1 MNQKTLFSIS
11 VVILIVGFSIGCG
24 EKEDKDILD
33 ARLATAEGDYSA
45 VQSAVERALANNPKQ
60 AEALSLQQL
69 LRLRSSSDV
78 SAWQSG
84 LEQVLSHLKPLNED
98 IQEISNREDPDSDEL
113 DRQERLIRSRN
124 SISGFLVDSFAE
136 TAVKQSSLLSDLVN
150 QPNPVIITAL
160 LEGEKCF
167 QPAPRETAVRL
178 IQGATTND
186 AVINLL
192 IQATQH
198 RDPRIRREAIKHLGN
213 LRSVELIPTFESVL
227 QKKDEFPDVL
237 YCVIVALEKLIDEA
251 AVVPALKEATK
262 TNTTQVRIH
271 AAKLIGRLKA
281 EAGID
286 EMIRLLADSNT
297 YVTSAA
303 AKALVEIGDASVP
316 PLLEV
321 LDTRARDVI
330 PSGDSEFM
338 QEYQYIA
345 NVFIDD
351 SRLQK
356 RRVST
361 QALAIEVLGTL
372 RSRAT
377 IPRLVNLLADDDLRV
392 SALNALVAMG
402 TAATPYLYPAL
413 EHETEKIRIS
423 IAEALSQ
430 IQDRRTIG
438 PLIAALR
445 SDDQRKEVKAHA
457 AKALGLMR
465 ARGPNNSAIS
475 ALAHALSLD
484 ETTATNAAVA
494 LGLISVS
501 TDEVIHGLVTMAMDK
516 QQRETVRTTAITSLG
531 QLKSTKVVQSLMLL
545 VLSDDTSPVIRKA
558 AVTALGE
565 IKSNESVDALLWI
578 LSTRYD
584 DVKDFQR
591 RMKRRYNTL
600 AGFRIAIEGLKVK
613 WTSDY
618 PQPVYRTWGEL
629 KSIPSL
635 VRSEAAVALGKIKG
649 ELLFSST
656 RRAMYEADLNSGD
669 IPEELRKEFMS
680 HGSALSQNSDVT
692 VDKLDEI
699 WFLTDKESQ
708 VHYHCRNVDEILNIY
723 KKGDEVL
730 DTLISAL
737 KDDERATVRRGAALA
752 LGELNGESTV
762 SHLLNALK
770 DEQGVVRQEV
780 ATALGKIKGDRVVAP
795 LLSVLKKDKYEST
808 RKQAA
813 IALRELNPTQT
824 DAGLVDVLQ
833 KGMGTFEEDHE
844 VQSVMTEVVASL
856 TKDGGAPTAKFIQD
870 ALKSADDEWTHWTL
884 LTTLGTLE
892 HIASVKNLEDVF
904 KLELQHPSYVVRK
917 AAITALGKY
926 KDRRSV
932 DALIRMLQ
940 DESEYKSIRAEAA
953 VALGA
958 LLDERAS
965 APLLAAL
972 DDRNAEVRA
981 KAAAAL
987 GAIKDAKADGKLI
1000 SLVQD
1005 RLEDTAV
1012 RAASVAALGAIGDR
1026 SVEPQLLYA
1035 LTTESGDTY
1044 NNAISALG
1052 KLKSTKAV
1060 PELIAILEDRSVPL
1074 DASTDELAKASAR
1087 TKAAAALA
1095 EIGDQRAA
1103 EALGRRVADET
1114 EYIVAIHEELK
1125 RNWSWEAFVAA
1136 AKSFRLPAFVAPK
1149 LEQRMEDPWED
1160 NPIRAAASLALV
1172 HCDVAQGDVAQ
1183 DTSQVIARLRT
1194 LLGAPK
1200 KEVRQA
1206 TALGIG
1212 KSGIRELKDEL
1223 VKIMNGE
1230 TELDIDVRRGATQGM
1245 GELADLTTIPDLI
1258 EVFNDETND
1267 EEIRRDAAI
1276 ALGKLG
1282 TDEAVSALLQKLQ
1295 TLQASKAAKNLRI
1308 DITKALGNAK
1318 NSKAVSVLETVLK
1331 DQDADIHF
1339 HAADALFQ
1347 ITGEGYGYNRVG

>member
-1 MNQKTLFSIS
+1 MNQKTLISIG
-11 VVILIVGFSIGCG
+11 VILIVGFSIGCG

-45 VQSAVERALANNPKQ
+45 VQSAVERALSNNPKQ
-60 AEALSLQQL
+60 TEAQSLQLL
-69 LRLRSSSDV
+69 LRLRSTSDP

-98 IQEISNREDPDSDEL
+98 IQEISNREDPDSDDL

-124 SISGFLVDSFAE
+124 SISGFMVDSFAE
-136 TAVKQSSLLSDLVN
+136 AASKQPNLLSDLVN
-150 QPNPVIITAL
+150 QADPVIITAL

-167 QPAPRETAVRL
+167 QTAPRETAARL
-178 IQGATTND
+178 IQGATKND
-186 AVINLL
+186 AVIKLL
-192 IQATQH
+192 IQAIQH
-198 RDPRIRREAIKHLGN
+198 DDPHIRREAIKHLGN
-213 LRSVELIPTFESVL
+213 LRSAELISTFESVL
-227 QKKDEFPDVL
+227 KKKSESPDVL
-237 YCVIVALEKLIDEA
+237 YRVIVALEKIIGEE
-251 AVVPALKEATK
+251 AVVPALKEAAK

-271 AAKLIGRLKA
+271 AAKLIGQLKS

-286 EMIRLLADSNT
+286 EMIRLLADSNS

-303 AKALVEIGDASVP
+303 AKALVEMGDASVP

-351 SRLQK
+351 ARLQK

-372 RSRAT
+372 RSRAA
-377 IPRLVNLLADDDLRV
+377 IPRLINLLADDDLRV
-392 SALNALVAMG
+392 SAMAALVAMG
-402 TAATPYLYPAL
+402 PAATPYLYPAL
-413 EHETEKIRIS
+413 EHEIEKIRIS

-465 ARGPNNSAIS
+465 ARGLNNSAIP
-475 ALAHALSLD
+475 ALVHALSLD
-484 ETTATNAAVA
+484 ETTATNAAIA
-494 LGLISVS
+494 LGQINVS
-501 TDEVIHGLVTMAMDK
+501 TDEAIHGLVTMAMDK

-531 QLKSTKVVQSLMLL
+531 QLKSAKAVQSLMLL
-545 VLSDDTSPVIRKA
+545 MLSDDTSPVIRKS

-565 IKSNESVDALLWI
+565 MKSNESVDALLWI

-584 DVKDFQR
+584 EVKDFQR
-591 RMKRRYNTL
+591 HMKRRYNTL
-600 AGFRIAIEGLKVK
+600 AEFRSAIDGLKVE

-618 PQPVYRTWGEL
+618 PKPKYRTWGEL

-635 VRSEAAVALGKIKG
+635 VRSEAAIALGKIRG

-656 RRAMYEADLNSGD
+656 KRALYEADLNGGD
-669 IPEELRKEFMS
+669 IPQGFRQEFMNN
-680 HGSALSQNSDVT
+680 GIALSQNSNIA
-692 VDKLDEI
+692 VDKPGEI
-699 WFLTDKESQ
+699 WFLTDKGSQ
-708 VHYHCRNVDEILNIY
+708 LRYHCRKVGELLNVY

-730 DTLISAL
+730 NALISAL
-737 KDDERATVRRGAALA
+737 KDDERATVRKSAAFA
-752 LGELNGESTV
+752 LGDIQGESTV
-762 SHLLNALK
+762 SHLLSALK

-780 ATALGKIKGDRVVAP
+780 ATALGKIKGNRVIAP

-813 IALRELNPTQT
+813 IALRELEPTQADT
-824 DAGLVDVLQ
+824 GLVDVIQ
-833 KGMGTFEEDHE
+833 KGVGTFEEDHE
-844 VQSVMTEVVASL
+844 VQSVMNEVIASL
-856 TKDGGAPTAKFIQD
+856 NKGGGAPTAKYIQD
-870 ALKSADDEWTHWTL
+870 ALKSADDEWTRWTL
-884 LTTLGTLE
+884 LTTLGSLE
-892 HIASVKNLEDVF
+892 HMASVKGLPEVF
-904 KLELQHPSYVVRK
+904 KLELRHPSYVVRK

-926 KDRRSV
+926 KDRGSS
-932 DALIRMLQ
+932 DALIKVLQ
-940 DESEYKSIRAEAA
+940 DESEHKSIRAGAA
-953 VALGA
+953 AALGA

-972 DDRNAEVRA
+972 DDKDAEVRE

-987 GAIKDAKADGKLI
+987 GAIKDAEAVGRLV

-1005 RLEDTAV
+1005 RLEHTAV
-1012 RAASVAALGAIGDR
+1012 RAASVAALGAIGDK
-1026 SVEPQLLYA
+1026 SVESQLLYV
-1035 LTTESGDTY
+1035 LRTETGNTR

-1052 KLKSTKAV
+1052 KLKSTEAV
-1060 PELIAILEDRSVPL
+1060 PELIAILEDRSEPL
-1074 DASTDELAKASAR
+1074 DASTGDLAKASAR
-1087 TKAAAALA
+1087 TKAAASLA

-1103 EALGRRVADET
+1103 AALGRRVADET
-1114 EYIVAIHEELK
+1114 EYIVAIHEGLK
-1125 RNWSWEAFVAA
+1125 RNWSWEAFLAA
-1136 AKSFRLPAFVAPK
+1136 ARSFRLPAFVAPK
-1149 LEQRMEDPWED
+1149 LERRMEDAWED
-1160 NPIRAAASLALV
+1160 SPIRTAASLALV
-1172 HCDVAQGDVAQ
+1172 QCDVAQDS
-1183 DTSQVIARLRT
+1183 SQVLARLRG
-1194 LLGAPK
+1194 LLATPK

-1212 KSGIRELKDEL
+1212 KSGIRELRDEL
-1223 VKIMNGE
+1223 VKMMKGE
-1230 TELDIDVRRGATQGM
+1230 TELDKDVRRGATQGI
-1245 GELADLTTIPDLI
+1245 GELADPTTEPDLI
-1258 EVFNDETND
+1258 SVFHDETNH

-1282 TDEAVSALLQKLQ
+1282 TDEAVSVLIGKLE
-1295 TLQASKAAKNLRI
+1295 TLQASNASKGFRI
-1308 DITKALGNAK
+1308 DITKALGTAK

-1339 HAADALFQ
+1339 HAAEALFQ
-1347 ITGEGYGYNRVG
+1347 ITGKGYGYNRVG

>member
-237 YCVIVALEKLIDEA
+237 YHVIVALEKLIDEA
-251 AVVPALKEATK
+251 SVVPALKEATK

-351 SRLQK
+351 SRLQQ

-377 IPRLVNLLADDDLRV
+377 IPRLVNLLADNDLRV

-584 DVKDFQR
+584 KVKDFQR

-669 IPEELRKEFMS
+669 IPEELRQEFMS

-692 VDKLDEI
+692 VDKSDEI

-708 VHYHCRNVDEILNIY
+708 VHYHCRKVDEILNIY

-780 ATALGKIKGDRVVAP
+780 ATALGKIKGDRVIAP

-870 ALKSADDEWTHWTL
+870 ALKSADDEWTRWTL
-884 LTTLGTLE
+884 LTTLGTLK
-892 HIASVKNLEDVF
+892 HIASVKNLAGVF
-904 KLELQHPSYVVRK
+904 KLELQHPSCVVRK

-932 DALIRMLQ
+932 DALIRVLQ

-953 VALGA
+953 AALGA

-1005 RLEDTAV
+1005 RLQDTAV

-1074 DASTDELAKASAR
+1074 DASTDKLAKASAR

-1136 AKSFRLPAFVAPK
+1136 ANSFRLPAFVAPK

-1160 NPIRAAASLALV
+1160 DPIRAAASIALV
-1172 HCDVAQGDVAQ
+1172 HCDVAQ

-1212 KSGIRELKDEL
+1212 ESGIRELKDEL
-1223 VKIMNGE
+1223 VKIMKGE
-1230 TELDIDVRRGATQGM
+1230 TELDKDVRRGATQGM
-1245 GELADLTTIPDLI
+1245 GELADLATVPDLI
-1258 EVFNDETND
+1258 EVFNDETNH

-1282 TDEAVSALLQKLQ
+1282 TDEAVSALLEKLQ
-1295 TLQASKAAKNLRI
+1295 TLQASKTAKNLRI

-1331 DQDADIHF
+1331 DQDTDIHF

>member
-1 MNQKTLFSIS
+1 MNQKTLFSIG
-11 VVILIVGFSIGCG
+11 VILIVGFSIGCG

-45 VQSAVERALANNPKQ
+45 ARSAVERALSNNPKQ
-60 AEALSLQQL
+60 TEAQSLQL
-69 LRLRSSSDV
+69 LIRLRSSSDV

-98 IQEISNREDPDSDEL
+98 IQEISDREDPDSDDL

-124 SISGFLVDSFAE
+124 SISGFMVDSFAE
-136 TAVKQSSLLSDLVN
+136 AARKQPNLLTDLAN
-150 QPNPVIITAL
+150 QANPVIITAL

-167 QPAPRETAVRL
+167 QTAPRETAARL
-178 IQGATTND
+178 IQGATKND
-186 AVINLL
+186 AVIKLL
-192 IQATQH
+192 IQAIQH
-198 RDPRIRREAIKHLGN
+198 DDPRIRREAIKHLGN
-213 LRSVELIPTFESVL
+213 LRSAELISTFESVL
-227 QKKDEFPDVL
+227 KKKGESPDVL
-237 YCVIVALEKLIDEA
+237 YRVIVALEKIIGED
-251 AVVPALKEATK
+251 AVVSALKEAAK

-271 AAKLIGRLKA
+271 AAKLIGQLKSK
-281 EAGID
+281 AGID
-286 EMIRLLADSNT
+286 DMIRLLADSNS

-330 PSGDSEFM
+330 PTGDSEFM

-351 SRLQK
+351 ARLQK

-361 QALAIEVLGTL
+361 QALAIEVLGAL
-372 RSRAT
+372 RSRAA

-392 SALNALVAMG
+392 SAMAALVAMG
-402 TAATPYLYPAL
+402 PAATPYLYPAL
-413 EHETEKIRIS
+413 EHEIEKIRIS

-445 SDDQRKEVKAHA
+445 SDNQRKEVKAHA

-465 ARGPNNSAIS
+465 ARGPNNSAIP
-475 ALAHALSLD
+475 ALVHALSLD

-494 LGLISVS
+494 LGQINVN
-501 TDEVIHGLVTMAMDK
+501 TDEAILGLVTMAMDK

-531 QLKSTKVVQSLMLL
+531 QLKSAKAVQSLMLL
-545 VLSDDTSPVIRKA
+545 MLSDDTSPVIRKS

-565 IKSNESVDALLWI
+565 MKSNESLDALLWI

-584 DVKDFQR
+584 EVKDFQR
-591 RMKRRYNTL
+591 QMKRRYNTL
-600 AGFRIAIEGLKVK
+600 AEFRSAIDGLKVE

-618 PQPVYRTWGEL
+618 PKPEYRTWGEL

-635 VRSEAAVALGKIKG
+635 VRSEAAIALGKIRG

-656 RRAMYEADLNSGD
+656 KRALYEADLNSGD
-669 IPEELRKEFMS
+669 IPQGFRQEFMNN
-680 HGSALSQNSDVT
+680 GIALSQNSNIA
-692 VDKLDEI
+692 VDKPGEI
-699 WFLTDKESQ
+699 WFLTDKGSQ
-708 VHYHCRNVDEILNIY
+708 LRYHCRKVDELLNVY

-730 DTLISAL
+730 NALVSAL
-737 KDDERATVRRGAALA
+737 KDDERATVRKSAAFA
-752 LGELNGESTV
+752 LGDIQGESTV
-762 SHLLNALK
+762 SHLLSALK

-780 ATALGKIKGDRVVAP
+780 ATALGKIKGNRVIAP

-813 IALRELNPTQT
+813 IALRELDPTQT
-824 DAGLVDVLQ
+824 DTGLVDVIQ
-833 KGMGTFEEDHE
+833 KGVGTFEEDHE
-844 VQSVMTEVVASL
+844 VQSVMNEVIASL
-856 TKDGGAPTAKFIQD
+856 NKGGGAPTAKYIQD
-870 ALKSADDEWTHWTL
+870 ALRSANDEWTRWTL
-884 LTTLGTLE
+884 LTTLGSLE
-892 HIASVKNLEDVF
+892 HMASVKGLPDVF

-917 AAITALGKY
+917 TAITALGKY
-926 KDRRSV
+926 KDRRSI
-932 DALIRMLQ
+932 DALIKVLQ

-953 VALGA
+953 AALGA

-972 DDRNAEVRA
+972 DDKNAEVRE
-981 KAAAAL
+981 KAAGAL
-987 GAIKDAKADGKLI
+987 GAIKDAKAVGKLT

-1005 RLEDTAV
+1005 RLEHTAV
-1012 RAASVAALGAIGDR
+1012 RAASVAALGAIGDN
-1026 SVEPQLLYA
+1026 SVESQLFYVLR
-1035 LTTESGDTY
+1035 TETGNTR

-1052 KLKSTKAV
+1052 KLKSTNAV
-1060 PELIAILEDRSVPL
+1060 PELISILEDRSEPL
-1074 DASTDELAKASAR
+1074 DASTGDLAKASAR
-1087 TKAAAALA
+1087 TKAAGSLA

-1103 EALGRRVADET
+1103 AALGRRVADET
-1114 EYIVAIHEELK
+1114 EYIVAIHEGLK

-1136 AKSFRLPAFVAPK
+1136 ARSFRLPAFVAPT
-1149 LEQRMEDPWED
+1149 LEQRMEDAWED
-1160 NPIRAAASLALV
+1160 SPIRTAASLALV
-1172 HCDVAQGDVAQ
+1172 QCDVAQDPSEV
-1183 DTSQVIARLRT
+1183 VARLRT
-1194 LLGAPK
+1194 LLAVPK

-1223 VKIMNGE
+1223 VMMMKGE
-1230 TELDIDVRRGATQGM
+1230 TELDKDVRRGATQGV
-1245 GELADLTTIPDLI
+1245 GELADPTTEPDLI
-1258 EVFNDETND
+1258 SVFHDETNH

-1276 ALGKLG
+1276 SLGKLG
-1282 TDEAVSALLQKLQ
+1282 TEEAVSVLIGKLES
-1295 TLQASKAAKNLRI
+1295 LQASNGSKGFRI
-1308 DITKALGNAK
+1308 DITKALGTAK

-1339 HAADALFQ
+1339 HAAEALFQ
-1347 ITGEGYGYNRVG
+1347 ITGKGYGYNRVG